1 MKKIKITKMNK
12 KLFKNFDFQ
21 PNSIN
26 EKERSVVIY
35 ASTKDVDRMG
45 DVIQPTAFDIKKIN
59 EKGLPILFN
68 HNPNFP
74 IGKSLWGKINDVGL
88 MLKVYISDKT
98 QVAKDVWNLV
108 KEGIISGASVGFI
121 PTEWKEIKDGYE
133 FLKVDLFETSFTPIP
148 ANPGA
153 VTLMMKKVESEE
165 FKNLLTEQERD
176 LRLKE
181 LSENMITKDYV
192 DKYLEN
198 IKPPD
203 VTPLEKEIET
213 LKTKLN
219 DLDTSVKLS
228 DEIVNGFNTKIKNIE
243 TLLNNHK
250 TWVNDRFLE
259 IAGKLNSIGKTD
271 ITVESIEKQISGAI
285 RRHIGKLPD

>member
-1 MKKIKITKMNK
+1 MNK

-108 KEGIISGASVGFI
+108 TEGIISGASVGFI
-121 PTEWKEIKDGYE
+121 PTEWKELKDGYE
-133 FLKVDLFETSFTPIP
+133 FLKVDLLETSFTPIP

-213 LKTKLN
+213 LKTKLS

-243 TLLNNHK
+243 TLINNHK

-259 IAGKLNSIGKTD
+259 IAGKLNSIGKTE

-285 RRHIGKLPD
+285 RRHIGKLD

>member
-1 MKKIKITKMNK
+1 MKMNK
-12 KLFKNFDFQ
+12 VFKNFDFQ

-35 ASTKDVDRMG
+35 ASTKETDRMG
-45 DVIQPTAFDIKKIN
+45 DIIQPTAFDIKKIN

-121 PTEWKEIKDGYE
+121 PEEWKEIKDGYE
-133 FLKVDLFETSFTPIP
+133 FLKVDLLETSFTPIP

-165 FKNLLTEQERD
+165 IKDLLERQYLKSEIDEIKKNISEELPK
-176 LRLKE
+176 LKE
-181 LSENMITKDYV
+181 EIQ
-192 DKYLEN
+192 
-198 IKPPD
+198 IPD
-203 VTPLEKEIET
+203 IEPIEKEIEE

-219 DLDTSVKLS
+219 DLETSVKLS
-228 DEIVNGFNTKIKNIE
+228 DEIVNGFNTKIQNIE
-243 TLLNNHK
+243 TQINKHK
-250 TWVNDRFLE
+250 NWVTERFLE
-259 IAGKLNSIGKTD
+259 IAGKLNSLGKNQLTTD
-271 ITVESIEKQISGAI
+271 FIEKQITGAI
-285 RRHIGKLPD
+285 RKHIGKLD

>member
-1 MKKIKITKMNK
+1 MNK

-35 ASTKDVDRMG
+35 ASTKDTDRMG

-108 KEGIISGASVGFI
+108 TEGIISGASVGFI
-121 PTEWKEIKDGYE
+121 PTEWKELKDGYE
-133 FLKVDLFETSFTPIP
+133 FLKVDLLETSFTPIP

-213 LKTKLN
+213 LKTKLS

-243 TLLNNHK
+243 TLINNHK

-259 IAGKLNSIGKTD
+259 IAGKLNSIGKTE

-285 RRHIGKLPD
+285 RRHIGKLD

>member
-1 MKKIKITKMNK
+1 MKKIKIMKKMNK
-12 KLFKNFDFQ
+12 VFKNFDFQ

-35 ASTKDVDRMG
+35 ASTKETDRMG
-45 DVIQPTAFDIKKIN
+45 DIIQPTAFDIKKIN

-121 PTEWKEIKDGYE
+121 PEEWKEIKDGYE
-133 FLKVDLFETSFTPIP
+133 FLKVDLLETSFTPIP

-165 FKNLLTEQERD
+165 IKDLLERQYLKSEIDEMKKNISEELPK
-176 LRLKE
+176 LKE
-181 LSENMITKDYV
+181 E
-192 DKYLEN
+192 
-198 IKPPD
+198 IKIPD
-203 VTPLEKEIET
+203 IEPLEKEIEE

-219 DLDTSVKLS
+219 DLETSVKLS
-228 DEIVNGFNTKIKNIE
+228 DEIVNGFNTKIKIIE
-243 TLLNNHK
+243 TLINNHK

-259 IAGKLNSIGKTD
+259 IAGKLNSISNSVVTP
-271 ITVESIEKQISGAI
+271 ESVEKQISGAI
-285 RRHIGKLPD
+285 RRHIGKLD

>member
-1 MKKIKITKMNK
+1 MEKV
-12 KLFKNFDFQ
+12 FKNFDFQ

-26 EKERSVVIY
+26 EKERSVIIY
-35 ASTKDVDRMG
+35 ASTKDVDRVG
-45 DVIQPTAFDIKKIN
+45 DIIHPTAFDIKKIN

-74 IGKSLWGKINDVGL
+74 IGKSLWGKINDIGL

-121 PTEWKEIKDGYE
+121 PEEWKETKEGYE
-133 FLKVDLFETSFTPIP
+133 FLKVDLLETSFTPIP

-153 VTLMMKKVESEE
+153 VTLMMKRVESEE
-165 FKNLLTEQERD
+165 FKDLLERQYLKSEID
-176 LRLKE
+176 EIKKNISEELPKLKE
-181 LSENMITKDYV
+181 EI
-192 DKYLEN
+192 N
-198 IKPPD
+198 IPD
-203 VTPLEKEIET
+203 IEPIEKELIEI
-213 LKTKLN
+213 KTKLS

-228 DEIVNGFNTKIKNIE
+228 DEIVNGFNSRLKNIE
-243 TLLNNHK
+243 TLINNHK

-259 IAGKLNSIGKTD
+259 IAGKLQSMASST

-285 RRHIGKLPD
+285 RRHIGKLD

>member
-1 MKKIKITKMNK
+1 MKKIKITKKMNK
-12 KLFKNFDFQ
+12 ILKQFDFQ

-45 DVIQPTAFDIKKIN
+45 DIIQPTAFDVKKIN

-74 IGKSLWGKINDVGL
+74 IGKSLWAKINDVGL

-98 QVAKDVWNLV
+98 QVAKDVWNLIL
-108 KEGIISGASVGFI
+108 EGIISGASVGFI
-121 PTEWKEIKDGYE
+121 PTEWKETKEGYE
-133 FLKVDLFETSFTPIP
+133 FLKVDLLETSFTPIP

-165 FKNLLTEQERD
+165 FKTLLTEQERD

-203 VTPLEKEIET
+203 IEPIEKELTEI
-213 LKTKLN
+213 KTKLN
-219 DLDTSVKLS
+219 DLETSVKLS
-228 DEIVNGFNTKIKNIE
+228 DEIVNGFNTKIKIIE
-243 TLLNNHK
+243 TLINNHK

-259 IAGKLNSIGKTD
+259 IAGKLNSISNSVVTP
-271 ITVESIEKQISGAI
+271 ESVEKQISGAI
-285 RRHIGKLPD
+285 RRHIGKLD

>member
-1 MKKIKITKMNK
+1 MNK
-12 KLFKNFDFQ
+12 VFKNFDFQ

-45 DVIQPTAFDIKKIN
+45 DIIQPTAFDIKKIN

-98 QVAKDVWNLV
+98 QVAKDVWNLIL
-108 KEGIISGASVGFI
+108 EGIISGASVGFI
-121 PTEWKEIKDGYE
+121 PTEWKETKEGYE
-133 FLKVDLFETSFTPIP
+133 FLKVDLLETSFTPIP

-165 FKNLLTEQERD
+165 FKTLLTEQERD

-203 VTPLEKEIET
+203 IEPIEKELTEI
-213 LKTKLN
+213 KTKLN
-219 DLDTSVKLS
+219 DLETSVKLS
-228 DEIVNGFNTKIKNIE
+228 DEIVNGFNTKIKIIE
-243 TLLNNHK
+243 TLINNHK

-259 IAGKLNSIGKTD
+259 IAGKLNSISNSVVTP
-271 ITVESIEKQISGAI
+271 ESVEKQISGAI
-285 RRHIGKLPD
+285 RRHIGKLD

>member
-1 MKKIKITKMNK
+1 MNK
-12 KLFKNFDFQ
+12 VFKNFDFQ

-35 ASTKDVDRMG
+35 ASTKETDRMG
-45 DVIQPTAFDIKKIN
+45 DIIQPTAFDIKKIN

-121 PTEWKEIKDGYE
+121 PEEWKEIKDGYE
-133 FLKVDLFETSFTPIP
+133 FLKVDLLETSFTPIP

-165 FKNLLTEQERD
+165 FKTLLTEQERD

-203 VTPLEKEIET
+203 IEPIEKELTEI
-213 LKTKLN
+213 KTKLN
-219 DLDTSVKLS
+219 NLETSVKLS
-228 DEIVNGFNTKIKNIE
+228 DEIVNGFNTKIKIIE
-243 TLLNNHK
+243 TLINNHK

-259 IAGKLNSIGKTD
+259 IAGKLNSISNSVVTP
-271 ITVESIEKQISGAI
+271 ESVEKQISGAI
-285 RRHIGKLPD
+285 RRHIGKLD